1 MADETEIKFR
11 FTAKGQQVSAAILGG
26 KDKIEFTKAVASI
39 DVHIND
45 TDADI
50 ANIFDLDNKKQIADI
65 HDVVAVKNNIVQI
78 PIKFEKNKIT
88 EDYQLNTIGIYAKYQ
103 DQEFLYAFGAL
114 KYPIYMHHTDDSGV
128 FKMYTY
134 ITVGTVA
141 NVVIKTDNTES
152 VSRDDLSK
160 ILVDYPTKSDI
171 AGKANLNDIYNKDEI
186 DDKFKKQNT
195 ITDKLTSD
203 ISKKVS
209 SVNGILP
216 DSLGKI
222 TLPNLFD
229 PDYYYKFESGG
240 ILDVD
245 TLNLTTTNK
254 KTVIC
259 FDGRI
264 LKASLSPSK
273 ALSYI
278 YNFKNYQTGYLIDYY
293 TRTYGDSHLQI
304 LIAYH
309 NYYDENSPGY
319 SHAYNTYNVYIR
331 LFNKKTIAGDSYVSD
346 NTFYK
351 IATNN
356 ELDPILNSKA
366 NASDVYKKVETYSRK
381 EINDNFAGKADLGN
395 LYGTTKNGVRKNFYS
410 TTVNPDAIT
419 ETGIYRI
426 DACSISASIDGT
438 AINGT
443 KYGWLMV
450 LNYNETSNTNDLYQY
465 LIINEKIY
473 TRVVSLLYQTFP
485 TFKKIANSDD
495 LSTKANASDVYSKSE
510 ADSKFSGAIKKI
522 DGYLPDSNGNMN
534 LGGTYDTI
542 NSVNSKVSKKVSK
555 LSNPDRIGYTWDT
568 FDVDNPTEILGT
580 TILINSILKAS
591 QNYSAFKD
599 VSGNLIS
606 SNGALIVDRCV
617 MNSVDRSIDHFF
629 EFLFLVGADSLT
641 HIYFRDI
648 SPNVKN
654 YNDKFRKLDN

>member
-50 ANIFDLDNKKQIADI
+50 ANIVDLDNKKQIADI

-152 VSRDDLSK
+152 VSRDDLNK
-160 ILVDYPTKSDI
+160 ILVDYPTKNDI
-171 AGKANLNDIYNKDEI
+171 AGKANVSDVYNKDEI

-222 TLPNLFD
+222 TLPNLFN
-229 PDYYYKFESGG
+229 PDYYYKFESDG
-240 ILDVD
+240 ILDLD
-245 TLNLTTTNK
+245 TLNLTTTDK
-254 KTVIC
+254 KTVIR
-259 FDGRI
+259 FDDRI

-278 YNFKNYQTGYLIDYY
+278 YNFKSYQTGYLIDYY
-293 TRTYGDSHLQI
+293 TRTCGDSHLQI

-309 NYYDENSPGY
+309 NYYDENSPGS
-319 SHAYNTYNVYIR
+319 SHA
-331 LFNKKTIAGDSYVSD
+331 
-346 NTFYK
+346 
-351 IATNN
+351 
-356 ELDPILNSKA
+356 
-366 NASDVYKKVETYSRK
+366 
-381 EINDNFAGKADLGN
+381 
-395 LYGTTKNGVRKNFYS
+395 
-410 TTVNPDAIT
+410 
-419 ETGIYRI
+419 
-426 DACSISASIDGT
+426 
-438 AINGT
+438 
-443 KYGWLMV
+443 
-450 LNYNETSNTNDLYQY
+450 
-465 LIINEKIY
+465 
-473 TRVVSLLYQTFP
+473 
-485 TFKKIANSDD
+485 
-495 LSTKANASDVYSKSE
+495 
-510 ADSKFSGAIKKI
+510 
-522 DGYLPDSNGNMN
+522 
-534 LGGTYDTI
+534 
-542 NSVNSKVSKKVSK
+542 
-555 LSNPDRIGYTWDT
+555 
-568 FDVDNPTEILGT
+568 
-580 TILINSILKAS
+580 
-591 QNYSAFKD
+591 
-599 VSGNLIS
+599 
-606 SNGALIVDRCV
+606 
-617 MNSVDRSIDHFF
+617 
-629 EFLFLVGADSLT
+629 
-641 HIYFRDI
+641 
-648 SPNVKN
+648 
-654 YNDKFRKLDN
+654 